1 MTCQEF
7 TVLYTHQKTKK
18 SKVWQDGV
26 LKTSTGGSK
35 ATLFDD
41 KGQCLES
48 IFVKT
53 QVKPGDDLEG
63 DRYLIT
69 VEAEKA
75 TENNCTHPPKKIE
88 ASTSNRNGVKLSSLP
103 LLHRPVG
110 LKRKF
115 TVCLWLPR
123 ATSS

>member
-1 MTCQEF
+1 M
-7 TVLYTHQKTKK
+7 
-18 SKVWQDGV
+18 
-26 LKTSTGGSK
+26 
-35 ATLFDD
+35 
-41 KGQCLES
+41 
-48 IFVKT
+48 
-53 QVKPGDDLEG
+53 KPGDDLEG

-115 TVCLWLPR
+115 TVCLCMSLFHMLYLKINIFKNCIPFK
-123 ATSS
+123 TLLEN